1 MTTTGK
7 TFEWMLW
14 PPDGHF
20 SAAFDN
26 FITSG
31 FRVQLRGTVLDLA
44 FEASGTCSQDSA
56 EALAK
61 KYVEA
66 LGKCL
71 GMCPH
76 LITKAE
82 WLKRTTPPF
91 GGMRTIST
99 NREDRNY
106 VARAVREARTALLAP
121 EDETLRRCYDHL
133 QEAREHMRL
142 LNEEGACVAAYKA
155 IEVLEER
162 FGGEGKAVDAL
173 GKALKV
179 AKTAANS
186 KRHIPERVRLQPM
199 VSVSAV
205 ELSADVIRN
214 YERYVLDR
222 L

>member
-1 MTTTGK
+1 
-7 TFEWMLW
+7 
-14 PPDGHF
+14 
-20 SAAFDN
+20 
-26 FITSG
+26 
-31 FRVQLRGTVLDLA
+31 
-44 FEASGTCSQDSA
+44 
-56 EALAK
+56 
-61 KYVEA
+61 
-66 LGKCL
+66 
-71 GMCPH
+71 
-76 LITKAE
+76 
-82 WLKRTTPPF
+82 
-91 GGMRTIST
+91 
-99 NREDRNY
+99 
-106 VARAVREARTALLAP
+106 
-121 EDETLRRCYDHL
+121 
-133 QEAREHMRL
+133 MRL